1 MKKAF
6 LFLLAFWLLT
16 AMTFAWPAV
25 TVQAAPAAAQKSIK
39 LTSIKAEGKRIVL
52 RFAVTGKFQAFRGRV
67 KVGMAS
73 YPLNCS
79 LRSQD
84 TLICT
89 ARHNGKIEGQTVSGA
104 VNGFAFAGKVPHGEE
119 TPPPSDE
126 NCE

>member
-6 LFLLAFWLLT
+6 LFFLSLAMLT
-16 AMTFAWPAV
+16 AMTFTWPNV
-25 TVQAAPAAAQKSIK
+25 TVQAAPAAAKKSIK
-39 LTSIKAEGKRIVL
+39 LTSIKAEGKRLVL
-52 RFAVTGKFQAFRGRV
+52 RFAVTGKFQVFRGRV
-67 KVGMAS
+67 KVGMGS

-79 LRSQD
+79 LQSQN